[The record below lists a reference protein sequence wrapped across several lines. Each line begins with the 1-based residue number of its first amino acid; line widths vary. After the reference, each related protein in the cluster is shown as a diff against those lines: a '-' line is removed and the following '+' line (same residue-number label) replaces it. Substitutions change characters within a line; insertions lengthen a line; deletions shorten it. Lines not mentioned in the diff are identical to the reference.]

1 MRPERPTYNSPG
13 QSDRKGAAP
22 RGAGNQLNM
31 RPERPTY
38 NSPGQSDR
46 KGAAPRGA
54 GIPTTDALQ
63 GQKHSTPFY
72 LDFQKGFSK
81 KDFQKIS
88 EPQAK
93 SKDNT
98 SYFIVDFQKIFSAD
112 FYIILSKI
120 PRKSRPQIKGRYL
133 CRFRLRLRNQKKIK
147 RKIYSKILI
156 KCGEG
161 WGEAPKKSSLTRS

>member
-22 RGAGNQLNM
+22 RGAGYQQ
-31 RPERPTY
+31 RTPY
-38 NSPGQSDR
+38 
-46 KGAAPRGA
+46 RGKS
-54 GIPTTDALQ
+54 IP
-63 GQKHSTPFY
+63 HRFIWI
-72 LDFQKGFSK
+72 FK

-98 SYFIVDFQKIFSAD
+98 SYFRVDFQKIFSAD
-112 FYIILSKI
+112 FYKILSKI

-161 WGEAPKKSSLTRS
+161 WGEAPQKKLPHEVVRELSYSECVMTTDS